1 MESVRETQKKY
12 GSRAMA
18 AAIIIGFLF
27 ILAGRKGIGKGLVL
41 GTLFSV
47 LNFVL
52 MGEMLPLRIGKSAS
66 KTYILSFCSIC
77 LRYILLAVPLVLAIK
92 FEQINLYATIFGIF
106 MIQLA
111 IVADHFFRFPSLTRK
126 S

>member
-1 MESVRETQKKY
+1 MVFAIATALILILIGQK
-12 GSRAMA
+12 GA
-18 AAIIIGFLF
+18 
-27 ILAGRKGIGKGLVL
+27 GKGLVL

-77 LRYILLAVPLVLAIK
+77 LRYILLAVPLVLAVK